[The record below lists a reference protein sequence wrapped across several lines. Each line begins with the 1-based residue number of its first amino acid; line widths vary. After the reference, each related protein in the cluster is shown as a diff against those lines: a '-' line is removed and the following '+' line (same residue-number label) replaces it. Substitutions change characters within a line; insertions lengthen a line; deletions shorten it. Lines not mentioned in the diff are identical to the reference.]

1 MIRYDALPL
10 RPLVRRSQ
18 SEDPLV
24 IAWQQARRIFELE
37 QRRAGAITGG
47 SRVAPAPIVAFMGA
61 VRPHAIVRLFTGDRS
76 GERLSS

>member
-1 MIRYDALPL
+1 MIRNDALPR
-10 RPLVRRSQ
+10 RPLVRPSRP
-18 SEDPLV
+18 EDPRMT
-24 IAWQQARRIFELE
+24 AWQQARRIFELE
-37 QRRAGAITGG
+37 QHRAGAIAGG